1 MKTRNIFFAA
11 TMWTIFLLIGFRIF
25 QLGFRVYTIVITQ
38 KILNGTKGSE
48 GLKSIFDELTIEQT
62 ISNILLAAW
71 IICFLIWFYISY
83 KKAQKNSRQHFS
95 FKPILALFSLIIPIF
110 NIFAPYK
117 IMHEI
122 WSAENR
128 DPSQEDAGKRLINTW
143 WFLSLILVGYSRY
156 LNYHFQH
163 IKELKEFIHSEYYFI
178 VFYGVS
184 IHYFFAL
191 RKLLTKL
198 NYEQNYRD
206 RSVASVFAAP

>member
-1 MKTRNIFFAA
+1 MKSRNIFFTA
-11 TMWTIFLLIGFRIF
+11 TIWTIFQLIGFRIF
-25 QLGFRVYTIVITQ
+25 QLGFRVYAIIIMYKT
-38 KILNGTKGSE
+38 LNGTQGSE
-48 GLKSIFDELTIEQT
+48 RLKPIIDELTIEQT

-71 IICFLIWFYISY
+71 FICFLIWFYISY
-83 KKAQKNSRQHFS
+83 KRAQKHSRQHFS

-128 DPSQEDAGKRLINTW
+128 DPSQEDTGKRLINTW

-156 LNYHFQH
+156 LNYQFGN
-163 IKELKEFIHSEYYFI
+163 IKELNEFIHSEYYFI

-184 IHYFFAL
+184 IHYYFAL
-191 RKLLTKL
+191 RKLLTII

-206 RSVASVFAAP
+206 KSIE